1 MLSLAQVSERVKVAR
16 KFLSNSS
23 PKISR
28 FSYCPPRSCFAMHS
42 ESDNKILFTL
52 IICAMTQEHLTNNV
66 SQKSPMKVGILG
78 FGGLGQAAA
87 RILAAKREMIWVA
100 IADKQGYAYNLAGLD
115 PDQCIAAYHQQG
127 SVGYLEAGGVLSH
140 RSIEELISHA
150 QVDGYFLALPNLP
163 NTFMASVAKQFIAS
177 GWRGV
182 LVDAIKRT
190 SAVEQ
195 LLALRGDLSAAGI
208 TYMTGCGATPGLLTA
223 AAALAAQSYME
234 IHSVKITF
242 GVGIANW
249 EAYRAT
255 IREDIAHIPGY
266 TVDRAMAMTDE
277 EVAALLDRTEGKIT
291 LENMEHADDIMLEL
305 AGICPRDRVTVG
317 GVVDTRHA
325 KKPLST
331 NVQITGRTFE
341 GKISTHTFILGDETS
356 MAANVCGPAFGY
368 LKAGINLQRRGIYGL
383 FTAAEIMPLFVQ

>member
-1 MLSLAQVSERVKVAR
+1 MNLEQLISPVRVGV
-16 KFLSNSS
+16 
-23 PKISR
+23 
-28 FSYCPPRSCFAMHS
+28 
-42 ESDNKILFTL
+42 
-52 IICAMTQEHLTNNV
+52 
-66 SQKSPMKVGILG
+66 LG

-87 RILAAKREMIWVA
+87 RILAPKQEMIWVA
-100 IADKQGYAYNLAGLD
+100 AADQKGYAYDARGLN
-115 PDQCIAAYHQQG
+115 PDTCISTYQAQG
-127 SVGYLEAGGVLSH
+127 SLGYLEAGGTLSNN
-140 RSIEELISHA
+140 SISDLISQA
-150 QVDGYFLALPNLP
+150 SVDGYFLALPNLP
-163 NTFMASVAKQFIAS
+163 NTFMASVVQEIIKS

-182 LVDAIKRT
+182 LVDALKRT

-195 LLALRGDLSAAGI
+195 MLQLKDSLQVAGI

-223 AAALAAQSYME
+223 AAALAAQSYAE
-234 IHSVKITF
+234 IHAVKITF

-266 TVDRAMAMTDE
+266 NVEKAVAMSDA
-277 EVAALLDRTEGKIT
+277 EVEALLDRTNGILA

-317 GVVDTRHA
+317 GVVDTRNP

-331 NVQITGRTFE
+331 NVQVTGRTFE
-341 GKISTHTFILGDETS
+341 GKISTHTFTLGDETS

-368 LKAGINLQRRGIYGL
+368 LKAGIALNQRGIYGL
-383 FTAAEIMPLFVQ
+383 FTAAEIMPQFVNVLRTASFTSCSSCLRGLFLYFLFGNFRGRSLFHSRRLWQSCLRLTIFEAFHS